1 MSAQYLI
8 YDRSTGR
15 VVAHGSCEPGYEC
28 DQVIDPSSQDY
39 LCIDGLV
46 PDPETMRVVDG
57 RLALIDEMEI

>member
-39 LCIDGLV
+39 LCIDDMV
-46 PDPETMRVVDG
+46 QDPETVRVVDG